1 MYILKNQRDYIW
13 TCRKDGYGMRH
24 KTISEALLY
33 CRSKTKTKTIT
44 LYGYQ
49 PMIAD
54 AQFDEIEIAVNK
66 DMERKYGPNRVEEK
80 MKGAITLA
88 CLHLASVL
96 RAFYEPTKCDLMV
109 TIKIDTAAYLNDGTI
124 KIVHEKWHVEEY
136 EP

>member
-1 MYILKNQRDYIW
+1 MCILENQRDYIW
-13 TCRKDGYGMRH
+13 TCRKDDYGMRH

-33 CRSKTKTKTIT
+33 RNAKAKTKTIT

-66 DMERKYGPNRVEEK
+66 DMKRRYGENRSTRKDT
-80 MKGAITLA
+80 ITLA
-88 CLHLASVL
+88 CLHLAAVL
-96 RAFYEPTKCDLMV
+96 RAFYEPTFCDLMV
-109 TIKIDTAAYLNDGTI
+109 TIKIDTNAYLYDGTI